1 MIKRK
6 IMMLTSIWKPE
17 FVCKV
22 TNGVYRRI
30 QKDNYDLYI
39 FNAYDMRGV
48 ENCLIQEHRIYKLPD
63 ISDFDGVIAAI
74 NSVGTE
80 HIVKE
85 IVERCRKMHKHIFC
99 IDQEFEG
106 AYFAGI
112 NNYDSMYKMVEHMI
126 EVHDCKV
133 FNYLG
138 GPEQHSENRQRYQA
152 FCDCLK
158 AHHLE
163 VEPER
168 VSHRAFLMSDGKRAY
183 HDWKEKNL
191 HLPDVVVC
199 ANDEMAVGYNLTAQE
214 DGIYAPEDYKITGF
228 DNIEDGQNNFPSITS
243 IQRSW
248 EELGYY
254 SADML
259 LGKIQRGESIR
270 NILIP
275 GKCVLNESCGCNS
288 GARNARRAF
297 VQMYQDRKYYE
308 TEEENQRN
316 VRQILCECEDEK
328 ELQERL
334 ILSCGKL
341 KISEIA
347 ICINQ
352 YGEGEERQEDFSPRV
367 RVLCGGTSETIQT
380 RKQLI
385 PTAWLEN
392 PVSQVYLFGALYCGR
407 NASGYSVLHYEPSF
421 LSGRMHKTFLE
432 SIGLSLD
439 SIHRRKEIN
448 ETNVKLSTLYVQ
460 DSLTGLYNRFG
471 YKQEGAGYF
480 KQHEGKVYLAYLDV
494 DGLKVIN
501 DIYGHATGD
510 LAICGVAEAMRD
522 AFREGQILVR
532 MGGDEFLVIGAMSEN
547 INFEEKERQ
556 IIAFLENYS
565 KEKMLPLV
573 LQTSMGFVW
582 NDTDEDNMEILV
594 QKADHKMYQIK
605 QQKKLGTVK

>member
-22 TNGVYRRI
+22 TSGVYKRI
-30 QKDNYDLYI
+30 QRDNYDLYI
-39 FNAYDMRGV
+39 FNAYDMRGN
-48 ENCLIQEHRIYKLPD
+48 ENCFIQEHRIYKLPD
-63 ISDFDGVIAAI
+63 ISDFDGVIVAI

-80 HIVKE
+80 YMVKE
-85 IVERCRKMHKHIFC
+85 IVEHCRKIHKNIYC
-99 IDQEFEG
+99 IDQEFDG

-112 NNYDSMYKMVEHMI
+112 NNYASMYKIVEHMI
-126 EVHDCKV
+126 EVHNCKV

-138 GPEQHSENRQRYQA
+138 GPEQHSENRQRFQA

-168 VSHRAFLMSDGKRAY
+168 VSHRAFLMSDGRRAY
-183 HDWKEKNL
+183 RDWKEMNL
-191 HLPDVVVC
+191 HLPDVIIC
-199 ANDEMAVGYNLTAQE
+199 ANDEMALGYNLAAQE
-214 DGIYAPEDYKITGF
+214 DGIYAPDDYKITGF
-228 DNIEDGQNNFPSITS
+228 DNVEDGQNNFPSITS

-248 EELGYY
+248 EELGYQ
-254 SADML
+254 SADIL
-259 LGKIQRGESIR
+259 IGNIQRDEGMR
-270 NILIP
+270 NILIS
-275 GKCVLNESCGCNS
+275 GTCVLNESCGCNH
-288 GARNARRAF
+288 GMRNAQKAF
-297 VQMYQDRKYYE
+297 VQIYQDRKYYE

-316 VRQILCECEDEK
+316 VRQLLCECEDES

-334 ILSCGKL
+334 ILSCEIL

-352 YGEGEERQEDFSPRV
+352 YGEEEESQGDFGTQV
-367 RVLCGGTSETIQT
+367 RVLCGKTSETICT
-380 RKQLI
+380 HKQLI
-385 PTAWLEN
+385 PTSWLEN
-392 PVSQVYLFGALYCGR
+392 PDSQIYLFGALYCGR
-407 NASGYSVLHYEPSF
+407 NASGYSVLHYKPSF

-439 SIHRRKEIN
+439 SILRRKELN

-471 YKQEGAGYF
+471 YKQEGADYF
-480 KQHEGKVYLAYLDV
+480 KKHEGKVYLAYLDV

-501 DIYGHATGD
+501 DIYGHAVGD
-510 LAICGVAEAMRD
+510 LAICGVADAMRN

-532 MGGDEFLVIGAMSEN
+532 MGGDEFLVIGALAEN
-547 INFEEKERQ
+547 INFDEKERQ
-556 IIAFLENYS
+556 IIAFLKDYS
-565 KEKMLPLV
+565 KDKRLPLV
-573 LQTSMGFVW
+573 LQASVGFVW
-582 NDTDEDNMEILV
+582 NDTAEDNMEVLV
-594 QKADHKMYQIK
+594 QKADRKMYEIK
-605 QQKKLGTVK
+605 QQKNIKR